1 MSPFKS
7 QAQRRKFY
15 ELAKQGKISQKTV
28 KKWEDETPK
37 GKKLPEHIKKQLRRW
52 KILVG
57 INKSASVDMN

>member
-7 QAQRRKFY
+7 QAKRRKFY

-37 GKKLPEHIKKQLRRW
+37 GKKLPEHIKKQTKVPKR
-52 KILVG
+52 
-57 INKSASVDMN
+57 KSW